1 MDIKQ
6 LRAFRTF
13 RQQRTVRTSRRKGF
27 SGSGHQGDED
37 KRDIKQQ
44 RILGYQAGTSVAETS
59 VAATS
64 VAATSTAATEVWF
77 LTGLRQEYV
86 RVIDDSA
93 EVCPEPK
100 QALTELVVSHLV
112 ESPFNIRIQR

>member
-1 MDIKQ
+1 M
-6 LRAFRTF
+6 
-13 RQQRTVRTSRRKGF
+13 
-27 SGSGHQGDED
+27 
-37 KRDIKQQ
+37 
-44 RILGYQAGTSVAETS
+44 
-59 VAATS
+59 
-64 VAATSTAATEVWF
+64 WF

-86 RVIDDSA
+86 RVIDESA

>member
-1 MDIKQ
+1 ME
-6 LRAFRTF
+6 
-13 RQQRTVRTSRRKGF
+13 S
-27 SGSGHQGDED
+27 SGDERGRGRAWRGSSMEGD
-37 KRDIKQQ
+37 ECGGD
-44 RILGYQAGTSVAETS
+44 EM
-59 VAATS
+59 AATS
-64 VAATSTAATEVWF
+64 MVATEVWF

-86 RVIDDSA
+86 RVIDESA